1 MYINDLHTTTS
12 FIKTPPTLKNTPPTS
27 ELTYNIIMND
37 TIKTIDNEV
46 VKINNNWKDVT
57 NLPYD
62 ERWVNCPTL
71 IDQHEHLW
79 VDLSVLD

>member
-1 MYINDLHTTTS
+1 
-12 FIKTPPTLKNTPPTS
+12 
-27 ELTYNIIMND
+27 MNG

-46 VKINNNWKDVT
+46 VEINDNWKDVT

-71 IDQHEHLW
+71 IDEYERLW

>member
-1 MYINDLHTTTS
+1 
-12 FIKTPPTLKNTPPTS
+12 
-27 ELTYNIIMND
+27 MNG

-46 VKINNNWKDVT
+46 VEINDNWKDVT

-71 IDQHEHLW
+71 IDEYEHLW